1 MITAVDSSVLL
12 DIILDDPRY
21 RVASMDSLREAR
33 AQGAL
38 IVCPVVWAEVRA
50 ALTDPDSIREV
61 LGRVDIS
68 FDVFD
73 RETSDLAGDLWREY
87 RRQGGKR
94 QKLIPDFLVGAHAM
108 IRAKRILSRDR
119 GFLRRYFKKLSVIDP
134 TAKNATH

>member
-21 RVASMDSLREAR
+21 RVISSEALRQAR
-33 AQGAL
+33 ARGAL

-50 ALTDPDSIREV
+50 ALTDPDAIEEV
-61 LGRVDIS
+61 LGRVGIS
-68 FDVFD
+68 FDPFD
-73 RETSDLAGDLWREY
+73 RETADLAGDLWRAY

-94 QKLIPDFLVGAHAM
+94 QTLIPDFLVGAHAM

-134 TAKNATH
+134 TSKNTTH